1 LPSGLIAAFLWAQM
15 EKADE
20 ITRRRLALWGTYHQW
35 LEALEISGKIRRPI
49 PRECVHNAHM
59 YYILLPSLEVCT
71 ALIDEL
77 KRHDV
82 HAVFHYVPLHSA
94 PTGIKHGRAV
104 GQDWQAEVVRLEAQL
119 KRVEK

>member
-1 LPSGLIAAFLWAQM
+1 M

-35 LEALEISGKIRRPI
+35 LEALETSGKIRRPI

-94 PTGIKHGRAV
+94 LPESSMGRRW
-104 GQDWQAEVVRLEAQL
+104 GRIGRLKWCAS
-119 KRVEK
+119 RRS